1 MRLRAAFG
9 GIPEGAMADLA
20 SNSARELPAPPISAA
35 AFAPFGALIEPTPD
49 GAPLPAVDR
58 ALDLSGGRP
67 RFYIMALTNR
77 GLGVSSLNRH
87 SAATQ
92 VLASASGESW
102 LLAVAPPD
110 EAATAPDPEA
120 IRAFT
125 IPGGV
130 GVLLTRGTWH
140 AGPYFEPHAM
150 SFFNLE
156 LDDTNEVDHFTCDLE
171 ASFGLTFTLR
181 PGV

>member
-1 MRLRAAFG
+1 
-9 GIPEGAMADLA
+9 MADFA
-20 SNSARELPAPPISAA
+20 SPPVHDLPALPITAA
-35 AFAPFGALIEPTPD
+35 GFAPFGALIEPTPD
-49 GAPLPAVDR
+49 GAPIPSVDS

-67 RFYIMALTNR
+67 RFYIMALNNR
-77 GLGVSSLNRH
+77 GLAVSRITRH

-92 VLASASGESW
+92 VLASTQGESW

-110 EAATAPDPEA
+110 ETRTTPDPEA

-130 GVLLTRGTWH
+130 GVLLSRGTWH
-140 AGPYFEPHAM
+140 AGPYFEPATM

-156 LDDTNEVDHFTCDLE
+156 LDDTNETDHFNCDLA
-171 ASFGLTFTLR
+171 ASFGLTFMLR
-181 PGV
+181 PHGVKSGA